1 MLNHVFWLNFC
12 FSLPVLSTKNH
23 LQKAS
28 TSRFFAIFAETLAL
42 GHVPQRLLTA
52 NPQLV
57 NMAVVKR
64 LYTFMLQQFLPLLT
78 MTFFICLFIVLMQFL
93 WRFLDD
99 LVGKGL
105 SISVIAELFLYAA
118 VVSVPTALPLAV
130 LLASL
135 MTFGNLG
142 EKFEL
147 TALKAAGISL
157 FSIMKPLIV
166 FMVFLTIGA
175 FWFQNY
181 AVPVA
186 QAKMYTLIFSM
197 RQKNPEVEIPVRS
210 FYDQIPGMN
219 LYVGDKNTETGMLYD
234 MIIYDVSRGMD
245 NTRVILADSGKLN
258 FTEDKTRLFLHLYN
272 GEMFENLKDN
282 TMGTSSSNY
291 LPFRREGFSD
301 KQIYFSFDANFNRM
315 DESSMRNQYV
325 GKNVQ
330 ELNSSIDSIKHIVDS
345 IGDTYAYDIANRHN
359 TTIQPQPIAKP
370 NAVSSGPLFGSSTT
384 RSSESIEE
392 MKRKTPIPSAEDI
405 SQINLDTV
413 YAGNSPSQAR
423 QYITT
428 AISNANR
435 QRQDYEFLSTILLE
449 QAKLMRRH
457 DIELQRKY
465 AYPLACLIFFFIGA
479 PLGAIIK
486 KGGIGTPLVISVFLF
501 IFYYIFDNM
510 GYKMARDGRTAVWAG
525 IWLSSAV
532 MLPLGIFFTYKAAGD
547 SSVFNFDAY
556 KAFFLALIGKRDKR
570 SLSLKE
576 VVMDEVEKDKAL
588 GLVSSLRD
596 EANALIKAP
605 KHSRIISMILRR
617 NEFSGIDKLI
627 ADTVEHL
634 SNTRDPRVIAQL
646 NRLPFR
652 TRRNDLKDIVSVCDS
667 IENLLND

>member
-1 MLNHVFWLNFC
+1 MNFRYLC
-12 FSLPVLSTKNH
+12 AK
-23 LQKAS
+23 
-28 TSRFFAIFAETLAL
+28 FFTEKDTFMAI
-42 GHVPQRLLTA
+42 
-52 NPQLV
+52 
-57 NMAVVKR
+57 VKR

-105 SISVIAELFLYAA
+105 SISVIGEFFLYAA
-118 VVSVPTALPLAV
+118 VSAVPTALPLAV

-157 FSIMKPLIV
+157 FSIMKPLII
-166 FMVFLTIGA
+166 FMVFLTVGA
-175 FWFQNY
+175 FLFQNY
-181 AVPVA
+181 AIPVA
-186 QAKMYTLIFSM
+186 QAKMWTLVLSM
-197 RQKNPEVEIPVRS
+197 RQKSPEVEIPERS

-219 LYVGDKNTETGMLYD
+219 LYVEKKNPETGMLYD
-234 MIIYDVSRGMD
+234 MIIYDVSRGLD

-258 FTEDKTRLFLHLYN
+258 FTEDKTRLFLHLYR

-282 TMGTSSSNY
+282 TMGASSSNY

-301 KQIYFSFDANFNRM
+301 KQIYFAFDMNFNRM
-315 DESSMRNQYV
+315 DESSMRNQYI
-325 GKNVQ
+325 GKDVA
-330 ELNSSIDSIKHIVDS
+330 ELSASIDSIKHIVDS
-345 IGDTYAYDIANRHN
+345 IGDTYAYDIARRHN

-370 NAVSSGPLFGSSTT
+370 GALSTGPMFGSYTPHSA
-384 RSSESIEE
+384 EKIEE
-392 MKRKTPIPSAEDI
+392 KKSSTPLPSAEDLAKI
-405 SQINLDTV
+405 DIDSV
-413 YAGNSPSQAR
+413 FAGNSPTQAR
-423 QYITT
+423 QFLQT

-465 AYPLACLIFFFIGA
+465 TYPIACLIFFFIGA

-510 GYKMARDGRTAVWAG
+510 GYKMARDGRTAVWVG

-547 SSVFNFDAY
+547 SAVFNFDAY
-556 KAFFLALIGKRDKR
+556 KNFFRAITGKRYKR

-576 VVMDEVEKDKAL
+576 VVMFEVEKEKAL
-588 GLVSSLRD
+588 TLISNIRD
-596 EANALIKAP
+596 EASALMKAP
-605 KHSRIISMILRR
+605 KHSRLMSMILRR
-617 NEFSGIDKLI
+617 NEFSGLDSLI
-627 ADTVEHL
+627 ADAVEHL
-634 SNTRDPRVIAQL
+634 SNTRDHRVIVQL
-646 NRLPFR
+646 NRLPFHA
-652 TRRNDLKDIVSVCDS
+652 RRSDLPEIVSACDNLQS
-667 IENLLND
+667 LIENS

>member
-1 MLNHVFWLNFC
+1 
-12 FSLPVLSTKNH
+12 
-23 LQKAS
+23 
-28 TSRFFAIFAETLAL
+28 
-42 GHVPQRLLTA
+42 
-52 NPQLV
+52 
-57 NMAVVKR
+57 MAVVKR
-64 LYTFMLQQFLPLLT
+64 LYSFMLQQFLPLLA

-105 SISVIAELFLYAA
+105 SIYVIAELFFYAA
-118 VVSVPTALPLAV
+118 VTMVPTALPLAV

-157 FSIMKPLIV
+157 FSIMKPLII
-166 FMVFLTIGA
+166 FMVFLSVGA
-175 FWFQNY
+175 FYFQNY
-181 AVPVA
+181 TLPVA
-186 QAKMYTLIFSM
+186 QTKMWTLLFSM
-197 RQKNPEVEIPVRS
+197 RQKSPEVEIPERT

-219 LYVGDKNTETGMLYD
+219 LYVEKKNPETGMLYD
-234 MIIYDVSRGMD
+234 MIIYDVSRGLD

-258 FTEDKTRLFLHLYN
+258 FTEDKTRLFLHLYR

-301 KQIYFSFDANFNRM
+301 KQIYFVFDANFNRM
-315 DESSMRNQYV
+315 DESTMRGQYI
-325 GKNVQ
+325 GKNVD
-330 ELNSSIDSIKHIVDS
+330 ELNDAIDSIKHIVDS
-345 IGDTYAYDIANRHN
+345 IGDTYAYDIARRHN
-359 TTIQPQPIAKP
+359 TSIQPQPIAKP
-370 NAVSSGPLFGSSTT
+370 GTVSAGPMFGSQ
-384 RSSESIEE
+384 
-392 MKRKTPIPSAEDI
+392 TPSAAPPDAGSGARTPVPSAEDVAK
-405 SQINLDTV
+405 INIDTV
-413 YAGNSPSQAR
+413 FAGSSPTQAR
-423 QYITT
+423 QFLQT

-435 QRQDYEFLSTILLE
+435 QRQDYEFLSTILME

-465 AYPLACLIFFFIGA
+465 TLPFACLIFFFIGA

-510 GYKMARDGRTAVWAG
+510 GYKMARDGRSEVWVG

-556 KAFFLALIGKRDKR
+556 KNFFRALTGKRDKR

-576 VVMDEVEKDKAL
+576 VVMFEVERDKAL
-588 GLVSSLRD
+588 GLLSGLRA
-596 EANALIKAP
+596 EAEALLKAP
-605 KHSRIISMILRR
+605 KHSRLMSMIMRR
-617 NEFSGIDKLI
+617 NEFKGVDARM
-627 ADTVEHL
+627 ADVVEHL
-634 SNTRDPRVIAQL
+634 SNTRDQKVIIQL
-646 NRLPFR
+646 NHLPFHA
-652 TRRNDLKDIVSVCDS
+652 RRSDLKQIVTVCES
-667 IENLLND
+667 IESILKND